1 MNDKCRKMHIM
12 KVLFPFLGESIH
24 KLHCNSHIKLPL
36 KRNRVQYQCLKYGFH
51 WVTYRSNSL
60 LLTVYK
66 TTSTN
71 LTLSIFLPQTVKLM

>member
-1 MNDKCRKMHIM
+1 MTNAGNAYNEGVIS
-12 KVLFPFLGESIH
+12 LLGESIH

-71 LTLSIFLPQTVKLM
+71 LTLSFFLPQTVKLM

>member
-1 MNDKCRKMHIM
+1 MQENAYNEGVIS
-12 KVLFPFLGESIH
+12 LLGESIEFH

>member
-1 MNDKCRKMHIM
+1 MQENAYNEGVIS
-12 KVLFPFLGESIH
+12 LLGESIY

-60 LLTVYK
+60 LLTVYNENNFYK
-66 TTSTN
+66 SHSQYLSPTN
-71 LTLSIFLPQTVKLM
+71 S

>member
-1 MNDKCRKMHIM
+1 MTNAGKCIFNEG
-12 KVLFPFLGESIH
+12 VISLLGESIH
-24 KLHCNSHIKLPL
+24 KLHCNSHKKLPL